1 MISLTTL
8 EFVFAIISVFV
19 SGIMIG
25 VSIITVIETIKGL
38 RKRK

>member
-1 MISLTTL
+1 MISLTVL

-25 VSIITVIETIKGL
+25 VSIITVIETIRGL